1 VIVTLTPNPS
11 LDRTLEVAA
20 LHRGEVL
27 RATTV
32 RVDAGGKGI
41 NVARALRAN
50 GHDVRAVVPVGGHEG
65 DHLVDTLAALS
76 IDVVAVPLAAVVRTN
91 VSLVEPDGTVTK
103 INAPGPQ
110 LSAHETAA
118 LARATIEAIDGAA
131 WVAGCGSLPPGAPDD
146 LYANIAVA
154 AHEAGARVAI
164 DTSGPALAAAL
175 PGRPDLIKPNAD
187 ELAVL
192 TGRTLPTVGA
202 VLDAAHELLARG
214 IGTVVVS
221 LGADGALL
229 VDGSGAWHATTP
241 PVTPRSNVGAGDSLV
256 AGLLAAG
263 GSGPDALASGVAYGT
278 AAVQLPGTS
287 VPGPDDLDLAAVTV
301 TEADPDRSLTEP
313 GGTR

>member
-1 VIVTLTPNPS
+1 MIVTLTPNPS
-11 LDRTLEVAA
+11 LDRTLEVAE

-27 RATTV
+27 RATAV

-41 NVARALRAN
+41 NVARALKAN
-50 GHDVRAVVPVGGHEG
+50 GHAVRAVVPVGGHEG
-65 DHLVDTLAALS
+65 DHLVDTLAALA
-76 IDVVAVPLAAVVRTN
+76 IEVVAVPLGSVVRTN

-103 INAPGPQ
+103 VNAPGPE
-110 LSAHETAA
+110 LSGGETAA
-118 LARATIEAIDGAA
+118 LTKATVDALEDAA
-131 WVAGCGSLPPGAPDD
+131 WVAGCGSLPPGAPLD
-146 LYANIAVA
+146 LYAQVA
-154 AHEAGARVAI
+154 AAAHDVGARVAI
-164 DTSGPALAAAL
+164 DTSGDALAAAIA
-175 PGRPDLIKPNAD
+175 GRPDLVKPNTD
-187 ELAVL
+187 ELAAL
-192 TGRTLPTVGA
+192 TGRTLTTVGA
-202 VLDAAHELLARG
+202 VLDAARELLGRG
-214 IGTVVVS
+214 VGAVVVS

-229 VDGSGAWHATTP
+229 VDGDGAWHATTP

-301 TEADPDRSLTEP
+301 TEADPDRALTEP

>member
-1 VIVTLTPNPS
+1 MIVTLTPNPS
-11 LDRTLEVAA
+11 LDRTLEIDA
-20 LHRGEVL
+20 LRRGEIH
-27 RATTV
+27 RATSV

-50 GHDVRAVVPVGGHEG
+50 GVEVRAVVPVGGHEG
-65 DHLVDTLAALS
+65 DQLVDTLAALG
-76 IDVVAVPLAAVVRTN
+76 IEVVGVPIGAVVRTN
-91 VSLVEPDGTVTK
+91 ISLVEPEGAVTK

-110 LSAHETAA
+110 LSADETATLTKA
-118 LARATIEAIDGAA
+118 AVEAFEGAT

-146 LYANIAVA
+146 LYARLATA
-154 AHEAGARVAI
+154 AHAIGARVAI
-164 DTSGPALAAAL
+164 DTSGPPLEFALA
-175 PGRPDLIKPNAD
+175 GQPDLIKPNVD
-187 ELAVL
+187 ELAAL
-192 TGRTLPTVGA
+192 TGRSLTTVGQ
-202 VLDAAHELLARG
+202 VLAAAGEVRARG
-214 IGTVVVS
+214 ARCVVVS

-229 VDGSGAWHATTP
+229 IDDEGAWHASTP
-241 PVTPRSNVGAGDSLV
+241 PVTPRSNVGSGDSLV

-301 TEADPDRSLTEP
+301 AEADPDRSLREP